1 MADSRAAKEPTLVPL
16 HILRE
21 PSVLTLK
28 GSQILD
34 TANPNLLMAIG
45 WCSTNPSDALSTIIL
60 TNLVSE
66 MKKFKQRI

>member
-1 MADSRAAKEPTLVPL
+1 MLENDFFPL

-21 PSVLTLK
+21 PSVLKLQK
-28 GSQILD
+28 GVKYYID